1 MAPVIG
7 HFNFGDKPSHPGQYQ
22 SLQCSVS
29 DGDLPLTISWTFNGQ
44 PIVNSDD
51 AEVSV
56 TKMGR
61 RSSVLTIEQ
70 VAPEH
75 AGRYVC
81 LAENAAGAVS
91 FAADLRVIGVFLD
104 LKRN

>member
-1 MAPVIG
+1 MIG
-7 HFNFGDKPSHPGQYQ
+7 PFNFGTKPSHPGQYQ

-29 DGDLPLTISWTFNGQ
+29 DGDLPLTIRWTFNGQ
-44 PIVNSDD
+44 PIIVDGDDDD
-51 AEVSV
+51 ATTEVTV

-81 LAENAAGAVS
+81 LAENLAGRAAL
-91 FAADLRVIGVFLD
+91 AADLRVIGLCF
-104 LKRN
+104 